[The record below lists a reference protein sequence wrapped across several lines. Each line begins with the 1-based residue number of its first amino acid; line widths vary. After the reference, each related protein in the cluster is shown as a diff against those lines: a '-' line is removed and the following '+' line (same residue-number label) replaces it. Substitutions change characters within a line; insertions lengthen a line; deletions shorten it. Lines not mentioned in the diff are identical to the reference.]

1 MVNPHRLSWKDD
13 RLALQFAAL
22 IVSNE
27 DRDSRKETTM
37 HKTNKTEK
45 TPKTSYDIAEV
56 TTESLERYVKGGA
69 RSGQNRDQTNHD
81 KSRNTLG

>member
-1 MVNPHRLSWKDD
+1 
-13 RLALQFAAL
+13 
-22 IVSNE
+22 
-27 DRDSRKETTM
+27 M

-56 TTESLERYVKGGA
+56 TTESLERHVKGGA

-81 KSRNTLG
+81 KSRNTLS